1 MTLALSS
8 AADWFN
14 ENKLVVN
21 TNKSYFLTVASQY
34 KLNNIP
40 RNLSLL
46 FESSSIAR
54 VSKIKLLGVRIDEN
68 LNFSE
73 HVSQLIS
80 KISPKIALLN
90 RLRHMLDIKT
100 LNTVYLTIVQSLFD
114 YCLTVI
120 RYKNYK
126 IEQHVQFL
134 ETLITLHLCQI

>member
-1 MTLALSS
+1 MSISYADDTTLVSCRSDIDILALSS

-14 ENKLVVN
+14 ENNVN

-54 VSKIKLLGVRIDEN
+54 VSKIKLLGVTIDEN

-80 KISPKIALLN
+80 KISLK
-90 RLRHMLDIKT
+90 
-100 LNTVYLTIVQSLFD
+100 TIV
-114 YCLTVI
+114 
-120 RYKNYK
+120 
-126 IEQHVQFL
+126 
-134 ETLITLHLCQI
+134 